1 MATLMK
7 KMNLSSSRLPEFGNF
22 IVTLFKNRIFLLFLA
37 LEIVLLLVE
46 FFTPEFSLPQI
57 YYFGF
62 ILIGIIWASFQIY
75 RDLSSA
81 YQNASSIPAEK
92 ITKSELSLS
101 FVNGN
106 EYTYSISDPYVGQN
120 LYITRM
126 QKTRGVKCRFD
137 ERGVLFINDEV
148 FYVMGKGNLDINIRI
163 ENSGDL
169 PLDILNVY
177 LENNLDLRHLL
188 IFNDDIFLNGNRLRF
203 PFHLKHGEFAVLQL
217 ESKIRLN
224 KGSNNPLFAA
234 DLRSLPKSILHKVT
248 FDTIDVDKKKQ
259 TYVSTIETL
268 TGSLV
273 DLYVKQWREYEQEEY
288 LVLAGYGL

>member
-7 KMNLSSSRLPEFGNF
+7 KMNLSSSYLPEFGNF
-22 IVTLFKNRIFLLFLA
+22 VVTLFKNRIFLLFLA
-37 LEIVLLLVE
+37 LDVVLLFVE

-81 YQNASSIPAEK
+81 YQNESSISAEK

-101 FVNGN
+101 FANGK
-106 EYTYSISDPYVGQN
+106 EYIYSISDPYAGQN

-137 ERGVLFINDEV
+137 ERGVLFINAEV
-148 FYVMGKGNLDINIRI
+148 FYVMGKGSLDINIRI

-169 PLDILNVY
+169 PLDILNID

-188 IFNDDIFLNGNRLRF
+188 MFNDDIFLNGNRLRF
-203 PFHLKHGEFAVLQL
+203 PFHLKQGEFTVLQL
-217 ESKIRLN
+217 KSKICLS

-234 DLRSLPKSILHKVT
+234 DLRSLPKSILHEVT
-248 FDTIDVDKKKQ
+248 FDTMDVDKKRQ
-259 TYVSTIETL
+259 TYVSSIEIPSQPL
-268 TGSLV
+268 I

-288 LVLAGYGL
+288 LVLAGYSL